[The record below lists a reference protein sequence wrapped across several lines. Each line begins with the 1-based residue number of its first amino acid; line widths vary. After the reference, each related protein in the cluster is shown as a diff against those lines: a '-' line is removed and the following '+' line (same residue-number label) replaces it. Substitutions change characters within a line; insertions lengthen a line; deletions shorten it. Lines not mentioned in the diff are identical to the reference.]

1 MVEEGVGVVDGVGVG
16 WHPIGTRGGEI
27 SQEVVFKEVK
37 MWPWYGYSYPWR
49 WMPSYWGMSPY
60 SWPWAPM
67 PKDQE
72 ITMLE
77 QQASM
82 LETGL
87 DSIRKRLEELK
98 K

>member
-1 MVEEGVGVVDGVGVG
+1 
-16 WHPIGTRGGEI
+16 
-27 SQEVVFKEVK
+27 
-37 MWPWYGYSYPWR
+37 
-49 WMPSYWGMSPY
+49 MPSYWGMSPY